1 MTKYCCCC
9 CCFYRKTPTPPPVG
23 VVVPLFFF
31 SLAKKYALSCPSRST
46 GTWAWN
52 SSASCAN
59 AKARN
64 QTRRMSRS
72 RAKTTTWLGGSAFES
87 SPGLFPYVLSTN
99 AKGSFS
105 NVRQRPTE
113 KGDDVNDDDEIP
125 PMVDRRMLNS
135 TSSSFCARWRKTGV
149 RDTGSRSECRRRSR
163 GLPL

>member
-1 MTKYCCCC
+1 M
-9 CCFYRKTPTPPPVG
+9 
-23 VVVPLFFF
+23 PLFFF

-72 RAKTTTWLGGSAFES
+72 RAKTTTWLGGALLNRRQAFSRTYSYEC
-87 SPGLFPYVLSTN
+87 
-99 AKGSFS
+99 KGPFQTFA
-105 NVRQRPTE
+105 NVQR
-113 KGDDVNDDDEIP
+113 KGGDVNDDDEDT

-135 TSSSFCARWRKTGV
+135 ASSSFVHAGV
-149 RDTGSRSECRRRSR
+149 KRVFVTR
-163 GLPL
+163 GPEVNAPSTWSFIVSLETYLLTMVSMPL